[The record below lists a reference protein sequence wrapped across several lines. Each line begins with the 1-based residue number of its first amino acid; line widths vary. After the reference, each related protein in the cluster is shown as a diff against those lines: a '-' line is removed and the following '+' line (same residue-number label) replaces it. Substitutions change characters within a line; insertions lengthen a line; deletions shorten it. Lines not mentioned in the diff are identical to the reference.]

1 MFELLLVLG
10 ILLAITA
17 IVWPRVHLMY
27 ERHRLQSGVENMRA
41 HLAGTRLRAIE
52 TGVIYQFVY
61 EPGGQS
67 FEVLPLESSD
77 GTSLPTVS
85 GRLPDNMQFE
95 AAEVTGTTTITDPDG
110 IAQSNLAAPILFA
123 PDGSATDAAFNVS
136 DDENQFVRLSVRGLT
151 AAVSMSNIQQRS
163 SR

>member
-1 MFELLLVLG
+1 MLELLLVLG

-17 IVWPRVHLMY
+17 IVWPNVHLMY

-67 FEVLPLESSD
+67 FEVLPLESPD
-77 GTSLPTVS
+77 DTSLPTVS
-85 GRLPDNMQFE
+85 GRLPDNMRFE
-95 AAEVTGTTTITDPDG
+95 AAEVTGTREVADPTAIGESDLG
-110 IAQSNLAAPILFA
+110 APILFA
-123 PDGSATDAAFNVS
+123 PDGSATDAAFDVS
-136 DDENQFVRLSVRGLT
+136 DEENQFVRLSVRGLT

-163 SR
+163 SP